1 MEKSPPLYFP
11 LFVDLSEKRILVI
24 GGGKIA
30 QRRIETLLDFATDIC
45 VVAPEITDKLR
56 ILSENRRIQWIQDV
70 YHTNLTEGADI
81 VLAATNSSS
90 CNDQIAAD
98 CKARKIPVNTAHK
111 KESCDFYF
119 PGIVR
124 QGNIVTGIST
134 SGLNHHEAKE
144 ARERISQALGTRQ
157 I

>member
-1 MEKSPPLYFP
+1 MDRQNKLYFP
-11 LFVDLSEKRILVI
+11 MFVDISDKKIIIV

-30 QRRIETLLDFATDIC
+30 QRRIETLLDFADNLWVI
-45 VVAPEITDKLR
+45 APEITAPIAR
-56 ILSENRRIQWIQDV
+56 LSDNQQIHWIKDV
-70 YHTNLTEGADI
+70 YHTDMIVGADI
-81 VLAATNSSS
+81 VLAATNDAA
-90 CNDQIAAD
+90 CNDKVAED
-98 CKARKIPVNTAHK
+98 CKSRHILVNTAHK
-111 KESCDFYF
+111 KEACDFYF

-124 QGNIVTGIST
+124 QGNIVAGVTA